1 MTDETALR
9 QAKRPATPLAGPY
22 GHPFHA
28 LLVTIPIGTWVASFV
43 FDIITVAGD
52 EPESFQ
58 RGALWLIGIGLIGAV
73 LAAAVGL
80 MDLTGLA
87 HGTRVRK
94 IALTHMAINLTVV
107 ALFVVSFAIRLSAGY
122 DPGNL
127 AAMVVSLVALLL
139 LGVSGF
145 LGGEL
150 AYRYGVRVADEDT
163 QRPGYENSTA
173 MTHATEPMP

>member
-1 MTDETALR
+1 MSNDAALR
-9 QAKRPATPLAGPY
+9 QSKRPRTILAGPY

-43 FDIITVAGD
+43 FDIVSIATGEAQAFG
-52 EPESFQ
+52 
-58 RGALWLIGIGLIGAV
+58 RAALWLIGIGLVGAV
-73 LAAAVGL
+73 LAAIVGL
-80 MDLTGLA
+80 IDLSGLA
-87 HGTRVRK
+87 RGTRVRK

-107 ALFVVSFAIRLSAGY
+107 ALFVVSFAIRLAAGY
-122 DPGNL
+122 DPVNVAGI
-127 AAMVVSLVALLL
+127 VVSVVALLL

-163 QRPGYENSTA
+163 QREGFES
-173 MTHATEPMP
+173 